1 MIDTELLK
9 SWLTIELREI
19 AEIVTG
25 NTPPKNDK
33 SNYGTEVPFVKPPEL
48 LNSTIKQTNDF
59 LSKDGAKVGRVL
71 PASSVLVSCIGN
83 LGKVGINEKPV
94 AFNQQ
99 INAILPG
106 KTFLSEF
113 LFYQAQ
119 SPYFKSQL
127 EELSSATTV
136 AIVNKGK
143 FESIKISLPPLAEQH
158 RIVAKI
164 EELFS
169 ELDNGVAQ
177 LRQVHAQLKSY
188 RQSVLK
194 HAFEGKLTGAYRSR
208 QSQELPPAQALLSAI
223 QQERADRHQ
232 QALKDWQRAVIRW
245 VEAGKPGKKPPKP
258 KASKE
263 LPPLTDEEVEK
274 LSVLPEGWAWVNTA
288 QIGEVSGGLTKNSKR
303 DQLPDKIPYL
313 RVANVYA
320 NKLDLKEV
328 SEIGITESEVQRVL
342 LKKGDLLIVEGNGS
356 IDQIGR
362 VAVWNDAI
370 RPCAHQNHLI
380 KVRSSAGIDE
390 KYALYFLLS
399 GEGRENIKRVASS
412 TSGLHTLSLSKVENL
427 PIPLC
432 SSEEQHQ
439 IVQEIESRLSVA
451 EHLEKTVAD
460 SLRQAEVLRQSILQ
474 RAFTGQL
481 VPQNLRDE
489 PVAELL
495 TRIQAEES
503 GDKKKAVEAKTSVK
517 QTDEQLSITF

>member
-1 MIDTELLK
+1 MFSTVRTYLK
-9 SWLTIELREI
+9 NIACIESKFNNQI
-19 AEIVTG
+19 ASTG
-25 NTPPKNDK
+25 FCVIRPKHDAI
-33 SNYGTEVPFVKPPEL
+33 
-48 LNSTIKQTNDF
+48 LNKFCFYLCLSNDF
-59 LSKDGAKVGRVL
+59 LQKLNELQTGSSYPAVRDKD
-71 PASSVLVSCIGN
+71 I
-83 LGKVGINEKPV
+83 
-94 AFNQQ
+94 FNQT
-99 INAILPG
+99 IR
-106 KTFLSEF
+106 
-113 LFYQAQ
+113 
-119 SPYFKSQL
+119 
-127 EELSSATTV
+127 
-136 AIVNKGK
+136 
-143 FESIKISLPPLAEQH
+143 LPPLAEQH

-177 LRQVHAQLKSY
+177 LRQVQAQLRSY

-194 HAFEGKLTGAYRSR
+194 HAFEGKLTEVWR
-208 QSQELPPAQALLSAI
+208 QQHDQLPDAQELLTAI
-223 QQERADRHQ
+223 QQERHTRHQ
-232 QALKDWQRAVIRW
+232 QALKDWQQSVIQW
-245 VEAGKPGKKPPKP
+245 AEAGKPGKKPTKP

-274 LSVLPEGWAWVNTA
+274 LPILPEGWMWASTA

-303 DQLPDKIPYL
+303 DRLPDKIPYL

-320 NKLDLKEV
+320 NKLVLEEV
-328 SEIGITESEVQRVL
+328 SEIGITEPEVQRVL

-380 KVRSSAGIDE
+380 KVRLSADINE

-399 GEGRENIKRVASS
+399 REGRENIKRVASS

-427 PIPLC
+427 LIPLC
-432 SSEEQHQ
+432 STKEQHQ
-439 IVQEIESRLSVA
+439 IVQGIESRLSVA

-474 RAFTGQL
+474 KAFTGQL
-481 VPQNLRDE
+481 IPQDPNDE
-489 PVAELL
+489 PAAELL
-495 TRIQAEES
+495 QRIQQEKSES
-503 GDKKKAVEAKTSVK
+503 PKKSVRTKASN